1 MKAEQQS
8 VTLTEQE
15 YTPVNR
21 LAKAKGLSFSA
32 ALRMIINEWNEQIGS
47 QRIRITGAGQQALDE
62 TRESSTAE

>member
-32 ALRMIINEWNEQIGS
+32 ALRMVINEWVEMVGS
-47 QRIRITGAGQQALDE
+47 QRVRITERGQQALDE
-62 TRESSTAE
+62 IRESSTVE